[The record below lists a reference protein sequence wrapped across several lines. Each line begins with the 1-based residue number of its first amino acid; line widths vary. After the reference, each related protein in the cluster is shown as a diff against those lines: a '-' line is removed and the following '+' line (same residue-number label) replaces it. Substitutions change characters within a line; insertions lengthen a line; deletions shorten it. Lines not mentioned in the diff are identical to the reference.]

1 MPSLF
6 AAEEREAKLSK
17 LGAPLQSLDQH
28 VDFAAL
34 AGAVDQAL
42 PRPHRYFGGRPP
54 YPTELMVRLLV
65 IQQRFNLSDEQLEY
79 QVLDRTSFQRF
90 LGIRDSGK
98 VPDRNTVWSFREK
111 LVQAGLGQ
119 AIFDEVNR
127 QLQAQGYLARCGQI
141 VDATLVQ
148 VPIQRNRRDEN
159 EQIKRGDTPAG
170 WPDKKL
176 AHKDVD
182 ARWTEKH
189 GKPYFGYKLSA
200 STDRRYKPIHKLHV
214 SPAHEND
221 QNHLLKVLDEHNT
234 SRDLYADRGYTELDR
249 LREEGSRQHIQ
260 RRAKPHRPLS
270 ETQARRNR
278 RIARIRAHGEH
289 PFAGLRQLGG
299 KVLRCIGL
307 RRAALQLQL
316 KAATY
321 NLKHLGWLKEAG
333 VKTF

>member
-17 LGAPLQSLDQH
+17 LGDPLQDLNRH

-34 AGAVDQAL
+34 AAAVDRAL

-65 IQQRFNLSDEQLEY
+65 IQQLFNLSDEQLEY
-79 QVLDRTSFQRF
+79 QVLDRSSFQRF

-98 VPDRNTVWSFREK
+98 VPDRNTVWSFRER
-111 LVQAGLGQ
+111 LVQAGLG
-119 AIFDEVNR
+119 ATLFDEVNR

-141 VDATLVQ
+141 IDATLVP
-148 VPIQRNRRDEN
+148 VPIQRNGRHEN
-159 EQIKRGDTPAG
+159 AQIKQGETPAD
-170 WPDKKL
+170 WSAKKI

-189 GKPYFGYKLSA
+189 GKQTFGYKLSA
-200 STDRRYKPIHKLHV
+200 STDCRYKLIRKVHI
-214 SPAHEND
+214 SPANEGD
-221 QNHLLKVLDEHNT
+221 QTHLEKVVDPANT
-234 SRDLYADRGYTELDR
+234 SRDLYADRGYTELDS
-249 LREEGSRQHIQ
+249 LEQAGWRQHIQ
-260 RRAKPHRPLS
+260 RRAKPKRALS
-270 ETQARRNR
+270 PTQAGRNR
-278 RIARIRAHGEH
+278 RIATTRARGEH

-299 KVLRCIGL
+299 KFLRCIGL
-307 RRAALQLQL
+307 ERATLQLQL

-321 NLKHLGWLKEAG
+321 NLKRLCWLKEAG
-333 VKTF
+333 VGAF